1 MGSSLSGQLS
11 MGSSLSELIS
21 SCKARIRTHVGAQK
35 GKDSISIVDKIT
47 DAQLHEFH
55 EAFSF
60 FDKVCSRVYRLL
72 PSASQWGG
80 WRLER
85 VFSSALAAS
94 RSHGACALIHR
105 MEARQNRCRRAEGPD
120 GVGGAE
126 PD

>member
-60 FDKVCSRVYRLL
+60 FDKVCVQEQAAAVGFAVGGGTW
-72 PSASQWGG
+72 SASV
-80 WRLER
+80 L
-85 VFSSALAAS
+85 
-94 RSHGACALIHR
+94 
-105 MEARQNRCRRAEGPD
+105 
-120 GVGGAE
+120 
-126 PD
+126 